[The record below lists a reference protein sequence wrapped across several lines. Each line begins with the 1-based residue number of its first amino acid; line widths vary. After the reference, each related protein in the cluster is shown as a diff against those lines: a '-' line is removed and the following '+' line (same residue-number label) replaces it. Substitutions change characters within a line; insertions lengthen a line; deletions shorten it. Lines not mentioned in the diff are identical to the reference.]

1 MQRPSLAMR
10 TWWVRQGS
18 VIAPAIGMDWL
29 LERSVRRE
37 MNGITFRQYAFTD
50 LDFAYD
56 MSFLAELLELL
67 VPALEIPG
75 GSCTTQS
82 RSNLAKTVLQALG
95 ALSRMSPQVFAS
107 VASVGTMSNVRNHL
121 SIYELW
127 FTHPVAVIP
136 RYAGAVPWHDQQCR
150 VLTDTCGGH
159 G

>member
-1 MQRPSLAMR
+1 MMMMMIQALYDGSTSCVRVGNQMSLGFLVASG
-10 TWWVRQGS
+10 VRQGS

-29 LERSVRRE
+29 LERSVRRG

-82 RSNLAKTVLQALG
+82 RSNLAKN
-95 ALSRMSPQVFAS
+95 SAS
-107 VASVGTMSNVRNHL
+107 STGGSDKDEPSSLCICH
-121 SIYELW
+121 IC
-127 FTHPVAVIP
+127 
-136 RYAGAVPWHDQQCR
+136 GHDVQR
-150 VLTDTCGGH
+150 VESFVYL
-159 G
+159 

>member
-1 MQRPSLAMR
+1 MMMMMIQALYDGSTSCVRVGNQMSLGFLVASG
-10 TWWVRQGS
+10 VRQGS

-29 LERSVRRE
+29 LERSVRRG
-37 MNGITFRQYAFTD
+37 MNGITFRQCAFTD

-82 RSNLAKTVLQALG
+82 RSNLAKKVLQALG

-107 VASVGTMSNVRNHL
+107 VASVGTMSNVWNHL
-121 SIYELW
+121 SIYEL
-127 FTHPVAVIP
+127 
-136 RYAGAVPWHDQQCR
+136 
-150 VLTDTCGGH
+150 
-159 G
+159 